1 MTGRTISA
9 AVRVC
14 ALITVLVLLG
24 GCASVP
30 AFADSVPAKTEILE
44 ILHTP
49 APSIVPTPIPT
60 PKPVPSPSLS
70 PVATPVPAP
79 VYATIG
85 VVGDIMMMQSQVG
98 GAWNEQKQAYDFTP
112 SFRGM
117 QGYFQ
122 GADLLCGNLETPIAG
137 EEAGYTGPAPS
148 APPPVLEGTPTPRER
163 QTFNAPDELASSL
176 KLSGFD
182 VITTANNHCLD
193 RGADGAAHTAEVLRA
208 AGLVQLGTYTSQEDR
223 QTARVVDIKGM
234 KVGLLA
240 WTFSVNGN
248 EGMLSSD
255 ERGYAVGRTGDKQR
269 IQEDIQ
275 LCKEAGAQFLIAFV
289 HWDTEFEQ
297 TPASSTRKMARYLL
311 EQGVDAVLGS
321 HPHVVQPAEYVTV
334 QRGDAE
340 YTGLVAYS
348 LGNFISNMSPSP
360 RDYGLYVQLTL
371 VKQPDGTVRLY
382 DARLLPTYC
391 CKHRVDGRT
400 LHEVLP
406 AEEDASAIAAQYA
419 VDTSALMRA
428 REYVLEICGIAV
440 QPLPVLQTQDAQQ

>member
-1 MTGRTISA
+1 M
-9 AVRVC
+9 C
-14 ALITVLVLLG
+14 ALLTALVMLG
-24 GCASVP
+24 GCASMP
-30 AFADSVPAKTEILE
+30 TFADSAPAKAEVMEIS
-44 ILHTP
+44 HTP
-49 APSIVPTPIPT
+49 APSIGPTQKPT
-60 PKPVPSPSLS
+60 PKATASPSPS
-70 PVATPVPAP
+70 PVVTPVPAP

-85 VVGDIMMMQSQVG
+85 VLGDIMMMQSQVG

-112 SFRGM
+112 SFRAM

-122 GADLLCGNLETPIAG
+122 SADLLCGNLETPIAG
-137 EEAGYTGPAPS
+137 KEAGYTGPAPS
-148 APPPVLEGTPTPRER
+148 TPPPIWGGTPPPRER

-193 RGADGAAHTAEVLRA
+193 RGADGAMHTAQVLRA
-208 AGLVQLGTYTSQEDR
+208 AGLVQLGTYTSEEDR
-223 QTARVVDIKGM
+223 QTARVVNVKGI

-248 EGMLSSD
+248 EGVLSSD
-255 ERGYAVGRTGDKQR
+255 ERGYAVGRTGDKKR
-269 IQEDIQ
+269 IQEDIR

-311 EQGVDAVLGS
+311 EQGVDAILGS

-334 QRGDAE
+334 QRGEAE

-348 LGNFISNMSPSP
+348 LGNCVSNMSPSP

-371 VKQPDGTVRLY
+371 VKQPDGIVRLY
-382 DARLLPTYC
+382 DAGSLPTYC
-391 CKHRVDGRT
+391 CKHRVEGRT

-406 AEEDASAIAAQYA
+406 AEEDASVVATEYT
-419 VDTSALMRA
+419 VDTGALARA
-428 REYVLEICGIAV
+428 REHVLEICGDAV
-440 QPLPVLQTQDAQQ
+440 PPLQFQIGKSDARP